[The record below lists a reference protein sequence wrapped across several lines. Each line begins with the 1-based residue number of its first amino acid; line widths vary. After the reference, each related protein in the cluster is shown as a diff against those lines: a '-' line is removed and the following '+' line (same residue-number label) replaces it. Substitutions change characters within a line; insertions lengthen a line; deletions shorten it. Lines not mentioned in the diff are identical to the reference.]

1 MATLANRS
9 EGARPEGARPEVPET
24 PAQAAA
30 PPQPAAP
37 PTLRRLWM
45 RWILLIL
52 FVAVLGTVMV
62 NLGEWQIDRL
72 HQRQS
77 RNATTVANEQA
88 PIRPYSEVFTK
99 TITDADAWQ
108 RVEAVGTLD
117 AEHQFVVRYRSI
129 GDQNGYQV
137 VVPLR
142 TASGAVLID
151 RGFVP
156 LPGGQPIPT
165 TAPPVPAG
173 QVRVVGYVQRSE
185 QGRSGAIVPNGNQV
199 RLINSAALQQSI
211 PYPIADGY
219 ISTITMDPPQSGG
232 FGPLDLPEISNGPH
246 FWYAVQWFMFTGIA
260 LLGIFVF
267 IRGDLRDRRRAR
279 DAASAA
285 DAAAGAAPVPR
296 AADSQLPRHPD

>member
-1 MATLANRS
+1 MATLTN
-9 EGARPEGARPEVPET
+9 RPERHRPEPPKP
-24 PAQAAA
+24 PADEAT
-30 PPQPAAP
+30 AP
-37 PTLRRLWM
+37 PTLRRLWL

-72 HQRQS
+72 HQRQA
-77 RNATTVANEQA
+77 RNATTVANERA
-88 PIRPYSEVFTK
+88 PIRPYSQVFTK

-117 AEHQFVVRYRSI
+117 AEHQFIVRYRSI

-137 VVPLR
+137 VVPLQ
-142 TASGAVLID
+142 TATGAVLID

-165 TAPPVPAG
+165 AAPPVPRG

-185 QGRSGAIVPNGNQV
+185 QGRRGAIVPNGNQV
-199 RLINSAALQQSI
+199 RLINSGALQQSI

-219 ISTITMDPPQSGG
+219 ISTISMDPPQSGG

-279 DAASAA
+279 EAAAAAAA
-285 DAAAGAAPVPR
+285 DATDP
-296 AADSQLPRHPD
+296 LHPEQQH

>member
-1 MATLANRS
+1 MATLTD
-9 EGARPEGARPEVPET
+9 RPELPPSTPE
-24 PAQAAA
+24 
-30 PPQPAAP
+30 PPPGPTQP

-72 HQRQS
+72 HQREA
-77 RNATTVANEQA
+77 RNITTVANERA
-88 PIRPYSEVFTK
+88 PIRPYAEIFTK
-99 TITDADAWQ
+99 TIGDADAWQ
-108 RVEAVGTLD
+108 RVEAVGTFD
-117 AEHQFVVRYRSI
+117 PEHQFVVRYRSI

-142 TASGAVLID
+142 TSTGAVLVD

-165 TAPPVPAG
+165 TPPPVPTG

-199 RLINSAALQQSI
+199 RLINSGALQRVI

-219 ISTITMDPPQSGG
+219 ITTITMDPAQSGG
-232 FGPLDLPEISNGPH
+232 FGPLDLPEISDGPH

-260 LLGIFVF
+260 LVGIFVF
-267 IRGDLRDRRRAR
+267 IRGDLRDRKRAR
-279 DAASAA
+279 EAAAAA
-285 DAAAGAAPVPR
+285 DM
-296 AADSQLPRHPD
+296 

>member
-1 MATLANRS
+1 MATLTN
-9 EGARPEGARPEVPET
+9 RPERPRPEPPNP
-24 PAQAAA
+24 PADEAT
-30 PPQPAAP
+30 AP
-37 PTLRRLWM
+37 PTLRRLWL

-72 HQRQS
+72 HQRQA
-77 RNATTVANEQA
+77 RNATTVANERA

-117 AEHQFVVRYRSI
+117 AEHQFIVRYRSI

-137 VVPLR
+137 VVPLQ
-142 TASGAVLID
+142 TATGAVLID

-165 TAPPVPAG
+165 AAPPVPSG

-185 QGRSGAIVPNGNQV
+185 QGRRGAIVPNGNQV
-199 RLINSAALQQSI
+199 RLINSGALQQSI

-219 ISTITMDPPQSGG
+219 ISTISMDPPQSGG

-279 DAASAA
+279 EAAAAAAA
-285 DAAAGAAPVPR
+285 DATDP
-296 AADSQLPRHPD
+296 LHPEQQH

>member
-1 MATLANRS
+1 MATLTN
-9 EGARPEGARPEVPET
+9 RPERPRPEPPKP
-24 PAQAAA
+24 PADEAT
-30 PPQPAAP
+30 AP
-37 PTLRRLWM
+37 PTLRRLWL

-72 HQRQS
+72 HQRQA
-77 RNATTVANEQA
+77 RNATTVANERA
-88 PIRPYSEVFTK
+88 PIRPYSQVFTK

-117 AEHQFVVRYRSI
+117 AEHQFIVRYRSI

-137 VVPLR
+137 VVPLQ
-142 TASGAVLID
+142 TATGAVLID

-165 TAPPVPAG
+165 AAPPVPSG

-185 QGRSGAIVPNGNQV
+185 QGRRGAIVPNGNQV
-199 RLINSAALQQSI
+199 RLINSGALQQSI

-219 ISTITMDPPQSGG
+219 ISTISMDPPQSGG

-279 DAASAA
+279 EAAAAAAA
-285 DAAAGAAPVPR
+285 DASVPLR
-296 AADSQLPRHPD
+296 PEQQH

>member
-1 MATLANRS
+1 MATLTNRPD
-9 EGARPEGARPEVPET
+9 GARPEGPRPEVPDR
-24 PAQAAA
+24 PAEEAT
-30 PPQPAAP
+30 AP
-37 PTLRRLWM
+37 PTMRRLLM
-45 RWILLIL
+45 RWILLVL

-72 HQRQS
+72 HQRES

-88 PIRPYSEVFTK
+88 PIRPYGEIFTK
-99 TITDADAWQ
+99 TITDADTWQ

-142 TASGAVLID
+142 TASGAVLVD

-156 LPGGQPIPT
+156 LPGGQSIPT
-165 TAPPVPAG
+165 TAPPVPTG

-185 QGRSGAIVPNGNQV
+185 QGRRGAIVPNGNQV
-199 RLINSAALQQSI
+199 RLINSGALQQSI

-219 ISTITMDPPQSGG
+219 ITTSSMDPPQGGG
-232 FGPLDLPEISNGPH
+232 FEPLDLPEISNGPH

-279 DAASAA
+279 DAASHS
-285 DAAAGAAPVPR
+285 GAAPVSGAPDPPR
-296 AADSQLPRHPD
+296 PGHQD

>member
-1 MATLANRS
+1 MATLTN
-9 EGARPEGARPEVPET
+9 RPERPRPKATEP
-24 PAQAAA
+24 PAEEAT
-30 PPQPAAP
+30 AP

-72 HQRQS
+72 HQRQA

-88 PIRPYSEVFTK
+88 PIRPYSEIFTK
-99 TITDADAWQ
+99 PITDADAWQ

-117 AEHQFVVRYRSI
+117 AEHQFIVRYRSI

-142 TASGAVLID
+142 TASGAVLVD

-156 LPGGQPIPT
+156 LPAGQPIPT
-165 TAPPVPAG
+165 TAPPVPGG

-185 QGRSGAIVPNGNQV
+185 QGRRGAIAPNGNQV
-199 RLINSAALQQSI
+199 RLINSGALQQSI

-219 ISTITMDPPQSGG
+219 ISTVSMDPPQSGG

-279 DAASAA
+279 EAASPSAS
-285 DAAAGAAPVPR
+285 GAAPGPR
-296 AADSQLPRHPD
+296 AADPPLPGHPGHAGHPD